1 MNINICAT
9 SMSLAAFV
17 VANVC
22 DNVRL
27 QKLQDRCIY
36 GIQERGNCSRGCIL
50 MREGFIFGGWGR
62 RKVRASIVGKFIVH
76 VNI

>member
-9 SMSLAAFV
+9 PMSLAAFM

-27 QKLQDRCIY
+27 QYRCIY
-36 GIQERGNCSRGCIL
+36 GIQEGVIAVAGVYCIGQL
-50 MREGFIFGGWGR
+50 MI
-62 RKVRASIVGKFIVH
+62 K
-76 VNI
+76 